1 VERRRLLAGSLA
13 VAAVVGLGGGWWLS
27 QQSDDGTTT
36 LPSAG
41 AGTIPDTGIPVAT
54 DLSGDPLP
62 DATARTLEGSDA
74 VTLRSLVGQPLILN
88 FWSSTCVPCRKEMPA
103 FEALHRSVGDRV
115 RIVGID
121 PQDAP
126 ENAKA
131 FATKVGATY
140 ELLRDADGSVTAALG
155 VAALPTTVF
164 IDPQGKVLKSKA
176 GALNAEQL
184 RSAVDSLFPS

>member
-1 VERRRLLAGSLA
+1 MERRRLLAGSLA

-27 QQSDDGTTT
+27 QKSDDGTTG
-36 LPSAG
+36 LPAAG